1 MVRGNKNIDILTEE
15 ANQRLSELPL
25 VLRTGAKMLID
36 GLQSIFGGNCNE
48 DEVAS
53 LVVRAETNA
62 RGKYSDDEL
71 VTYDE
76 AGRILG
82 IKSRNK
88 LRETLSKYGVEQH
101 TLSNHKCGFPREQVL
116 VVRNRLLTSKMAD

>member
-1 MVRGNKNIDILTEE
+1 MVRGHKHIEILTDE
-15 ANQRLSELPL
+15 AKERLSELPL

-71 VTYDE
+71 MTYDE
-76 AGRILG
+76 ASRTLG
-82 IKSRNK
+82 IKNRNK
-88 LRETLSKYGVEQH
+88 LRATLTKFGVEQH
-101 TLSNHKCGFPREQVL
+101 TLTNHKCGFPREQVL
-116 VVRNRLLTSKMAD
+116 IVRNKLLTSKMVD

>member
-1 MVRGNKNIDILTEE
+1 MVRSHKHIEILTED
-15 ANQRLSELPL
+15 AKQKLAELPL
-25 VLRTGAKMLID
+25 VLRTGAKMLVD

-48 DEVAS
+48 DEMAS

-82 IKSRNK
+82 IKNRNK
-88 LRETLSKYGVEQH
+88 LRATLNKFNVEQH
-101 TLSNHKCGFPREQVL
+101 TLTNHKCGFPREQVL
-116 VVRNRLLTSKMAD
+116 VVRNKLLTSKMTD

>member
-1 MVRGNKNIDILTEE
+1 MVRGHKHIEILTED
-15 ANQRLSELPL
+15 AKQKLVELPL
-25 VLRTGAKMLID
+25 VLRTGAKMLVD
-36 GLQSIFGGNCNE
+36 GLQSILGGNCNE
-48 DEVAS
+48 DEMAS

-82 IKSRNK
+82 IKNRNK
-88 LRETLSKYGVEQH
+88 LRATLNKFNVEQH
-101 TLSNHKCGFPREQVL
+101 TLTNHKCGFPREQVL
-116 VVRNRLLTSKMAD
+116 VVRNKLLTSKMTD